1 MPLVEALNRATWKV
15 LQQPDVHQRLVQ
27 DEIELKPMTP
37 DEVTAFVWRE
47 TARWAPAAKAAAV
60 ASP

>member
-1 MPLVEALNRATWKV
+1 VAV
-15 LQQPDVHQRLVQ
+15 
-27 DEIELKPMTP
+27 
-37 DEVTAFVWRE
+37 FVRRE